1 MQYHAAVRHELAR
14 FRGREIDT
22 AGDGFLAA
30 FDGPARAIRCACAI
44 SDAVRQLGIEIRTG
58 LHTGEVEQMGANV
71 GGIAVHIGAR
81 VMSLAGANE
90 VLVSST
96 VKDLVAGSGIQ
107 FSERGVHTL
116 KGVPDEWRL
125 YVVVR

>member
-125 YVVVR
+125 YVVGR